1 MSEGSQPEKSIVQEF
16 SLFGKQV
23 AEAIRAAWE
32 SEDRKKLQAE
42 LAEGLQRFET
52 EVNQALDKAGQSDA
66 AKQLREQ
73 ADKVV
78 ADVKESKVTE
88 DARKGV
94 IAGLEVLNQEL
105 GKLVDKLE
113 SKTVPAAEA
122 EPAESAAPE
131 SPSTPAEPVQ
141 EA

>member
-94 IAGLEVLNQEL
+94 IAGLEVLNREL